1 MVQNA
6 YSSLLYPSSFSQ
18 DVKLQLPYQTQRTVC
33 TDNELWQHVGTKV
46 KYQWLTF
53 IPTSVPTFVVP
64 PAPLF
69 IVRDGLGEEP
79 YPCNEVDPAS
89 PTDEDMA
96 KCELVCKTVSFR
108 KVVESIQFLLA
119 LACNTL
125 SCHEWT

>member
-1 MVQNA
+1 M
-6 YSSLLYPSSFSQ
+6 SQ